1 MYTFERFLTSAP
13 SGLYRLLTHGAS
25 MRMTKLCRLKDAELF
40 CVNGEQVRTKRRF
53 LVVIARAMGLPRWF
67 GMNWDALADSLTDFA
82 WEPGTTHVLLL
93 SALDGFAQHAPL
105 DFGTALGLLDD
116 AASFWAEQDVRF
128 LVLIEAQCLPRVTPL
143 PVVSAP

>member
-40 CVNGEQVRTKRRF
+40 SVNGEQVRTKRRF
-53 LVVIARAMGLPRWF
+53 LVVMARAMGLPRWF

-82 WEPGTTHVLLL
+82 W
-93 SALDGFAQHAPL
+93 
-105 DFGTALGLLDD
+105 
-116 AASFWAEQDVRF
+116 
-128 LVLIEAQCLPRVTPL
+128 
-143 PVVSAP
+143 